1 MKFLAVLK
9 RELWEQV
16 RNRKLF
22 FAVLFILGTAYLAM
36 YTEAGPTAESG
47 SVLEAI
53 FDLFRMFV
61 PMIGIIIGVDAIV
74 GEKERGTLELVL
86 SKPLSRTTLLLGKF
100 AAYTLA
106 MVPLIVVELI
116 LVYYWAQA
124 SGISLY
130 RWQLPM
136 PSIGQWLSMIAIL
149 SSLCMLYIVIAIFVS
164 LYARSTTTGVLMC
177 MVAVLP
183 GSPLGTEILKFLG
196 WTDIGNLALPYKVFA
211 SVFEKYQE
219 YSLTSTSDFWI
230 CVFSLLLLTVVLL
243 LIAGWRFE
251 KQDVIFGI

>member
-1 MKFLAVLK
+1 MKFLTVLQ

-86 SKPLSRTTLLLGKF
+86 SKPLSL
-100 AAYTLA
+100 
-106 MVPLIVVELI
+106 PLI
-116 LVYYWAQA
+116 
-124 SGISLY
+124 
-130 RWQLPM
+130 P
-136 PSIGQWLSMIAIL
+136 
-149 SSLCMLYIVIAIFVS
+149 
-164 LYARSTTTGVLMC
+164 
-177 MVAVLP
+177 
-183 GSPLGTEILKFLG
+183 
-196 WTDIGNLALPYKVFA
+196 
-211 SVFEKYQE
+211 
-219 YSLTSTSDFWI
+219 
-230 CVFSLLLLTVVLL
+230 
-243 LIAGWRFE
+243 
-251 KQDVIFGI
+251 